1 MKKID
6 LRAIFRCIPKKM
18 SRSRNVAAANET
30 RDIHMIIDA
39 IHTRSPV
46 GCQIVDAFQRRFGI
60 EITDARPRSGSSRGT
75 HYDFEV
81 EVDGQWKRVEHKGS
95 RLYRLPGPDDVP
107 WKAGVQFYNGG
118 CEKFSFA
125 RKYARTW
132 YDKHIAS
139 GTLREE
145 FGLTAPTPTFE
156 EWFEKDCRTQ
166 NNPRTA
172 FGIELKAKVRELRG
186 SRASLLE
193 KRATVLDALDFT
205 EEDKSALIT
214 EVMAITKDVLAQKEL
229 WLSIH
234 GNLEGDFHA
243 IWYPQF
249 TIDSIV
255 EVKIEKA
262 LDLHITF
269 MCSDGF
275 EFRAILRWGK
285 GAGFSCLR
293 IDLK

>member
-1 MKKID
+1 MDIRLWFGSIRKS
-6 LRAIFRCIPKKM
+6 M
-18 SRSRNVAAANET
+18 SRTRELAATNET
-30 RDIHMIIDA
+30 KDIHAIVNAINNKTVVGYRIIE
-39 IHTRSPV
+39 
-46 GCQIVDAFQRRFGI
+46 AFKEKFGND
-60 EITDARPRSGSSRGT
+60 ITASRCRSGSSRGT

-81 EVDGQWKRVEHKGS
+81 QVDGHWKRVEHKGG
-95 RLYRLPGPDDVP
+95 RLYRLPGIEDVP

-132 YDKHIAS
+132 YTKYIAS
-139 GTLREE
+139 GSLREE

-166 NNPRTA
+166 DNPRTA
-172 FGIELKAKVRELRG
+172 FGRELKAKVRELRG
-186 SRASLLE
+186 PRASLLE
-193 KRATVLDALDFT
+193 KRAAVLDALDFT
-205 EEDKSALIT
+205 EEDKAVLIE
-214 EVMAITKDVLAQKEL
+214 EVMAIVKDVLLQKEL

-243 IWYPQF
+243 VWYPQF
-249 TIDSIV
+249 TINSIV
-255 EVKIEKA
+255 EVKVEKG

-269 MCSDGF
+269 VCSDGF
-275 EFRAILRWGK
+275 TFHAILRWGK

>member
-1 MKKID
+1 
-6 LRAIFRCIPKKM
+6 M
-18 SRSRNVAAANET
+18 SRSREAAAANET
-30 RDIHMIIDA
+30 KDIECIIAA
-39 IHTRSPV
+39 INNRTPT
-46 GCQIVDAFQRRFGI
+46 GCRIIAAFKDKFGI
-60 EITDARPRSGSSRGT
+60 EITAARRRSGSSRGT

-81 EVDGQWKRVEHKGS
+81 EIDGRWKRVEHKGG
-95 RLYRLPGPDDVP
+95 RLYRLPGSDDVP

-118 CEKFSFA
+118 CEKFSVA

-132 YDKHIAS
+132 YDKYIAS

-145 FGLTAPTPTFE
+145 FGLTSPTPPFE

-166 NNPRTA
+166 DNPKTA

-186 SRASLLE
+186 PKASLLE
-193 KRATVLDALDFT
+193 KRAAVLNALEFT
-205 EEDKSALIT
+205 EEDKVILIA
-214 EVMAITKDVLAQKEL
+214 EAMAITKDVLAQKEL

-243 IWYPQF
+243 VWYPQF

-255 EVKIEKA
+255 EVKVEKA

-269 MCSDGF
+269 VCSDGF
-275 EFRAILRWGK
+275 KFRAILRWGK